1 MDQIKQTINQNL
13 NIPTIRGRFKK
24 NQIMKMIKISMLAL
38 TLGLMSFSAIAPVKT
53 LVSKVSIVASSIVWK
68 SETIDVGAIP
78 QNTPKPII
86 FEFKNTGKT
95 AVVVTN
101 VQGSCGCTATDYT
114 KTPIAPGKSGTV
126 TATYNAANAGGFT
139 KTVSVTTN
147 VETAP
152 KVLTI
157 KGTVVAASTAAKS

>member
-1 MDQIKQTINQNL
+1 
-13 NIPTIRGRFKK
+13 
-24 NQIMKMIKISMLAL
+24 MKMIKISMLAL
-38 TLGLMSFSAIAPVKT
+38 TLGLMSFSAIEPVKAI
-53 LVSKVSIVASSIVWK
+53 VSKVAIAASSIVWK
-68 SETIDVGAIP
+68 SESIDVGSIP
-78 QNTPKPII
+78 QNTPKPIV

-95 AVVVTN
+95 AVIVTN

-126 TATYNAANAGGFT
+126 TATYNAANPGGFT

-147 VETAP
+147 AETTV

-157 KGTVVAASTAAKS
+157 KGTVVAAAAVVKS

>member
-1 MDQIKQTINQNL
+1 
-13 NIPTIRGRFKK
+13 
-24 NQIMKMIKISMLAL
+24 MKMIKISMLAL

-53 LVSKVSIVASSIVWK
+53 LVSKTVVAASSVVWK
-68 SETIDVGAIP
+68 SETIDVGTIP
-78 QNTPKPII
+78 QNTPKPIV

-95 AVVVTN
+95 PVIVTN

-126 TATYNAANAGGFT
+126 TATYNAANPGVFS

-147 VETAP
+147 AETAL
-152 KVLTI
+152 KILTI
-157 KGTVVAASTAAKS
+157 KGTVVAATTSVKS

>member
-1 MDQIKQTINQNL
+1 
-13 NIPTIRGRFKK
+13 
-24 NQIMKMIKISMLAL
+24 MKMIKISMLAL
-38 TLGLMSFSAIAPVKT
+38 TLALMSFSAIAPVQS
-53 LVSKVSIVASSIVWK
+53 LVSKESVVASSVVWK
-68 SETIDVGAIP
+68 SESIDVGSIP

-95 AVVVTN
+95 ALIVTN

-126 TATYNAANAGGFT
+126 TATYNAANPGGFT

-147 VETAP
+147 AETTV

-157 KGTVVAASTAAKS
+157 KGTVVAAATVVKS